1 MSSNSAPA
9 SNPNVNRLAMGDYPA
24 TVKDV
29 RVIPFGDRPVIFTT
43 LVTDDSKQITHAVR
57 LHNPDA
63 LRIGLNELRLG
74 FPNILGIIPD
84 NIALIKAMN
93 RGVII
98 GHKVLASVQPQVKQG
113 ITVKLDNGETAYNI
127 RLYAIEK
134 MTDETLDN
142 ALGSILAAAAKQE
155 DDVLPSA

>member
-1 MSSNSAPA
+1 MSTNSAPA
-9 SNPNVNRLAMGDYPA
+9 SNKNVSRLPMGDYPA

-43 LVTDDSKQITHAVR
+43 LVTDDNRQITHAVR

-74 FPNILGIIPD
+74 FPNILGTMKDID
-84 NIALIKAMN
+84 LMKAMN
-93 RGVII
+93 RGLII
-98 GHKVLASVQPQVKQG
+98 GHKVTASVQPQVKQG

-134 MTDETLDN
+134 MTDETLEG
-142 ALGSILAAAAKQE
+142 ALSGLLAKATVEA
-155 DDVLPSA
+155 DDDLAGA